1 MFSNFAIEL
10 TECLNKFTELEEL
23 AETEL
28 YNCPN
33 CKQKQKS
40 TKKFWIRRLPNVS
53 SSSKNS

>member
-1 MFSNFAIEL
+1 MFSNFAIES
-10 TECLNKFTELEEL
+10 ECLNKFTELEEL